1 MSRIGKA
8 PIAIPDKVKV
18 DLSPPMISVEGPKGS
33 LNLSF
38 SDLVKVDIEDAF
50 IKVSAVAEHRK
61 SRAMHG
67 LTRTLINNM
76 VVGVTEG
83 FTKSLEIQGVGYR
96 AESDKQNLT
105 LNVGYSNPVVVSIPE
120 GISVEVEKNTLFT
133 SGELTSNKSERWRH
147 ASEGYEN
154 LNPTGEREFVTSANR
169 FDARLVRPEASN
181 TGR

>member
-18 DLSPPMISVEGPKGS
+18 DLTPPMISVEGPKGS

-50 IKVSAVAEHRK
+50 IKVSAVTEHRK

-120 GISVEVEKNTLFT
+120 GISVDVEKNTLIHVRGIDKQQV
-133 SGELTSNKSERWRH
+133 GEMAARIRRVRKPEPYRGKGIRYL
-147 ASEGYEN
+147 
-154 LNPTGEREFVTSANR
+154 GEQ
-169 FDARLVRPEASN
+169 VRRKVGKA
-181 TGR
+181 GGK

>member
-18 DLSPPMISVEGPKGS
+18 NLSPPKISVEGPKGS

-38 SDLVKVDIEDAF
+38 SDLVKVDIEEAF

-105 LNVGYSNPVVVSIPE
+105 LNVGYSNPVVVPIPE
-120 GISVEVEKNTLFT
+120 GISVEVEKNTLIHVRGIDKQQV
-133 SGELTSNKSERWRH
+133 GEMAARIRRVRKPEPYRGKGIRYL
-147 ASEGYEN
+147 
-154 LNPTGEREFVTSANR
+154 GEQ
-169 FDARLVRPEASN
+169 VRRKVGKA
-181 TGR
+181 GGK

>member
-50 IKVSAVAEHRK
+50 IKVSAATEHRK

-120 GISVEVEKNTLFT
+120 GISVDVEKNTLIHVRGIDKQQV
-133 SGELTSNKSERWRH
+133 GEMAARIRRVRKPEPYRGKGIRYL
-147 ASEGYEN
+147 
-154 LNPTGEREFVTSANR
+154 GEQ
-169 FDARLVRPEASN
+169 VRRKVGKA
-181 TGR
+181 GGK